1 MNALVTRL
9 KNLAL
14 RPLWTEGHVQ
24 KARRRI
30 QLLLSMPFILLAGMT
45 WGWFASPDIAE
56 GSRLVWSFLG
66 ASGFGILFYLEQK
79 LLPIVA
85 ALADRIGLGALA
97 ALAWEIGV
105 IGGLMFLFTSV
116 LGAPV
121 VPAVA
126 LAIGVG
132 VLYSLTMEYLV
143 FGSAADHVANLLGLG
158 RGWSGAT
165 GSDYSHAEALEIRG
179 DIEGATELYKKA
191 VGRNRRDP
199 LPYLRLAGI
208 RTRAGLHEEAID
220 ILRRAL
226 GVARFSPKGEALA
239 VREIH
244 EISSTRLGDSARA
257 APDLVRY
264 LERQPEGEHREWA
277 RRELAYIKERIR
289 EEDQ

>member
-1 MNALVTRL
+1 MKALATRL

-14 RPLWTEGHVQ
+14 RPLWTETAHH
-24 KARRRI
+24 KARRRG
-30 QLLLSMPFILLAGMT
+30 QLLLTMPFVLMGGLI

-56 GSRLVWSFLG
+56 GSRLLWSVLG
-66 ASGFGILFYLEQK
+66 ASGFGIFFYLEQR
-79 LLPIVA
+79 LLPVVA
-85 ALADRIGLGALA
+85 TLADRIGLGGVA

-105 IGGLMFLFTSV
+105 VGGLVFLFTSV

-143 FGSAADHVANLLGLG
+143 FGSGAGHMANLLGLG
-158 RGWSGAT
+158 RGWSGAR

-179 DIEGATELYKKA
+179 DIEGATEIYKEA
-191 VGRNRRDP
+191 IGMNRRDP
-199 LPYLRLAGI
+199 LPYLRLASI

-226 GVARFSPKGEALA
+226 GVARFSPQGEALTA
-239 VREIH
+239 REIH
-244 EISSTRLGDSARA
+244 EISSTRLGNSARA

-264 LERQPEGEHREWA
+264 LERQPEGEHEEWA
-277 RRELAYIKERIR
+277 RRELAYIKERLR
-289 EEDQ
+289 EEG